1 MDSDD
6 DGVLEAARAIRPY
19 LGDLVGAALAS
30 AIDDR
35 IAGEFNSPSNPAETV
50 SRLRALLEE
59 HEDTAWF
66 LTRVLAD
73 PALHRPPYLQ
83 QIRHRGIISPAG
95 DPYLVAA
102 DRFVCSRGD
111 YVWYRPE
118 IGTPVPACPT
128 HHLALIGS

>member
-19 LGDLVGAALAS
+19 LGELVGPALAS

-35 IAGEFNSPSNPAETV
+35 IASEFNSPASLAGGVTG
-50 SRLRALLEE
+50 LRALLEE

-73 PALHRPPYLQ
+73 SPLHRPPYLQ
-83 QIRHRGIISPAG
+83 QVRYRSITSPAG
-95 DPYLVAA
+95 DPYLVTA
-102 DRFVCSRGD
+102 DRFVCPRGD

-118 IGTPVPACPT
+118 IGTPVPECPT
-128 HHLALIGS
+128 HYLSLTRN

>member
-19 LGDLVGAALAS
+19 LGDLVAPPLAS

-35 IAGEFNSPSNPAETV
+35 IASEFNSTASPAEIV
-50 SRLRALLEE
+50 GRLRALLEE

-73 PALHRPPYLQ
+73 SSLRRPPYLQ
-83 QIRHRGIISPAG
+83 RTRYRGITSPPG
-95 DPYLVAA
+95 DPFLVAA
-102 DRFVCSRGD
+102 DRLVCPRGD

-118 IGTPVPACPT
+118 IGAPVPACPT
-128 HHLALIGS
+128 HQLALIRD